1 MKRIFTEKLVF
12 FKEWSLDF
20 LQACWTNQ
28 RMLQIKT
35 LSALLIIGEKQGSR
49 YRHTPLRLSSGLG
62 FCQVWSWSG
71 PAEMCTKHLW
81 RCLLSR
87 KPEITSTPIRRGMGK
102 WLSCSV
108 LSDSV
113 TPRTAAYQ
121 APLSMGFPR
130 QEYWNGLPF
139 PSPGARPHPAI
150 KPGSPA
156 LQADSFP
163 AEPA

>member
-62 FCQVWSWSG
+62 FCRVWSWSG

-87 KPEITSTPIRRGMGK
+87 KPEITSTPIRRGLGK

-108 LSDSV
+108 LSDSLV
-113 TPRTAAYQ
+113 APWPVDCQ
-121 APLSMGFPR
+121 APLPMGFPR
-130 QEYWNGLPF
+130 QEYWNGLTF
-139 PSPGARPHPAI
+139 PSPGDLPD
-150 KPGSPA
+150 PGIEPQVSCIA
-156 LQADSFP
+156 GRFFP
-163 AEPA
+163 S